1 MATEQCEKSKELS
14 SMRSLSSVV
23 AALVLSAS
31 AASAAPLTLSN
42 AAGGWDPLSVNANPA
57 TAATVV
63 VTNLPASAIDTIS
76 WGAAS
81 PKSSYTFDP
90 VNGAFNPVLG
100 TPFLLG
106 TFVHNN
112 RTIPLAT
119 SLFFGVDYD
128 FSIDTNGTPSP
139 LTDTFSFTHQE
150 TPNAGP
156 CPVGNV
162 PCADIVSVT
171 GANLNALIQVGS
183 DIYTF
188 NLLGFSTDGGNTFSN
203 QFISGEGA
211 SNAAGLYAMVTAQ
224 PVSQVPEPASLALM
238 GTGLALVA
246 RSLRRRSSKR

>member
-1 MATEQCEKSKELS
+1 
-14 SMRSLSSVV
+14 MRSLSSFV

-63 VTNLPASAIDTIS
+63 IANLPGSAVDTIS

-90 VNGAFNPVLG
+90 VNGAFNPVLAS
-100 TPFLLG
+100 PFLLG
-106 TFVHNN
+106 TFTHNN

-128 FSIDTNGTPSP
+128 FSVDTNGTPSP
-139 LTDTFSFTHQE
+139 LTDTFSFVHQE

-156 CPVGNV
+156 CPVGNA
-162 PCADIVSVT
+162 PCADIVTVS

-183 DIYTF
+183 DVYIF
-188 NLLGFSTDGGNTFSN
+188 NLLGFSTNGGTTFSN
-203 QFISGEGA
+203 TFISNEGA
-211 SNAAGLYAMVTAQ
+211 ANQAGLYAMVTLQ
-224 PVSQVPEPASLALM
+224 PPVSEVPEPASLALM
-238 GTGLALVA
+238 GAGLGLVA
-246 RSLRRRSSKR
+246 RAIRRRHSRR